1 MSEEPKHS
9 PFLKDIWRKNTV
21 AYFFML
27 PSLAMLIFFNAYP
40 IFFSIGLGF
49 TNLTLFNIRTG
60 YQFIGFQNYQRL
72 LSVYG
77 PHIQSVLYKTVLW
90 TVTNVGLQ
98 VAVGLAFALL
108 YNSKDLFGKKVQMA
122 IVILPWAMPG
132 FTSILIWQGMF
143 QTGSGSINQVLRM
156 IGLPGPNWLN
166 LEWPAFAAYN
176 ITNTWLAYPFM
187 MTVIL
192 GALQG
197 IPPELYEA
205 ATVDGARSWHKLRHI
220 TLPQISRPL
229 LLATL
234 LTTNTTFQNLNVP
247 YLLNRGGPSTGAGGL
262 NETVMVWGYTTIL
275 TGRFYGLAS
284 AFLGIVLIMVLVIG
298 FFGLRV
304 SRIAEEAS

>member
-1 MSEEPKHS
+1 MSEKPKPSS
-9 PFLKDIWRKNTV
+9 PFLKDIWRRNV
-21 AYFFML
+21 IAYFFMI
-27 PSLAMLIFFNAYP
+27 PSLVMLIFFNAYP
-40 IFFSIGLGF
+40 IVFSIGIGF
-49 TNLTLFNIRTG
+49 TNLTLFNIRGG
-60 YQFIGFQNYQRL
+60 YQFIGIDNYQKL

-77 PHIQSVLYKTVLW
+77 SQIQYVLYKTVLW
-90 TVTNVGLQ
+90 TVINVGLQ

-108 YNSKDLFGKKVQMA
+108 YNSKDLLGKKVHMA

-132 FTSILIWQGMF
+132 FTSILIWYGMF
-143 QTGSGSINQVLRM
+143 QTGFGSINQVLRTF
-156 IGLPGPNWLN
+156 GLPGPNWLN
-166 LEWPAFAAYN
+166 NEWLAFTAYN

-197 IPPELYEA
+197 ISPELYEA
-205 ATVDGARSWHKLRHI
+205 ATVDGARSWHKVRHI
-220 TLPQISRPL
+220 TLPLIRRPL

-234 LTTNTTFQNLNVP
+234 LTTNTTFQQLNVP
-247 YLLNRGGPSTGAGGL
+247 YLLNQGGPARL
-262 NETVMVWGYTTIL
+262 NETVMVWGYRTIL

-284 AFLGIVLIMVLVIG
+284 AFLGLVLIMVLVIG

>member
-1 MSEEPKHS
+1 
-9 PFLKDIWRKNTV
+9 
-21 AYFFML
+21 ML
-27 PSLAMLIFFNAYP
+27 PSLIMLIFFNAYP
-40 IFFSIGLGF
+40 IVFSMGIGF
-49 TNLTLFNIRTG
+49 TNLTLFNIRSG
-60 YQFIGFQNYQRL
+60 YQFIGFANYQKL

-77 PHIQSVLYKTVLW
+77 PQIQYVLYKTVLW
-90 TVTNVGLQ
+90 TVVNVGLQ

-108 YNSKDLFGKKVQMA
+108 YNSKDLFGKRVHLA

-132 FTSILIWQGMF
+132 FTSILIWYGMF
-143 QTGSGSINQVLRM
+143 QTGFGSINQVLRTV
-156 IGLPGPNWLN
+156 GLPGPNWLN
-166 LEWPAFAAYN
+166 NEWLAFTAYN

-205 ATVDGARSWHKLRHI
+205 ATVDGARAWHKVRHI
-220 TLPQISRPL
+220 TLPLIRRPL

-234 LTTNTTFQNLNVP
+234 LTTNTTFQQLNVP
-247 YLLNRGGPSTGAGGL
+247 YLLNQGGPARL
-262 NETVMVWGYTTIL
+262 NETVMVWGYRTIL

-284 AFLGIVLIMVLVIG
+284 AFLGIVLIMVLFIG
-298 FFGLRV
+298 FLGLRV

>member
-1 MSEEPKHS
+1 MSEKPKPS
-9 PFLKDIWRKNTV
+9 PFLKDIWRRNV
-21 AYFFML
+21 IAYFFML
-27 PSLAMLIFFNAYP
+27 PSLIMLIFFNAYP
-40 IFFSIGLGF
+40 IVFSIGIGF
-49 TNLTLFNIRTG
+49 TNLTLFNIKSG
-60 YQFIGFQNYQRL
+60 YQFIGFDNYQKL

-77 PHIQSVLYKTVLW
+77 PQIQYVLYKTVLW

-108 YNSKDLFGKKVQMA
+108 YNSKDLLGKRAHLA

-132 FTSILIWQGMF
+132 FTSILIWYGMF
-143 QTGSGSINQVLRM
+143 QTGFGSINQILRTLS
-156 IGLPGPNWLN
+156 LPGPNWLN
-166 LEWPAFAAYN
+166 NEWLAFTAYN

-205 ATVDGARSWHKLRHI
+205 ATVDGAKAWHKVRHI
-220 TLPQISRPL
+220 TLPLIRRPL

-234 LTTNTTFQNLNVP
+234 LTTNTTFQQLNVP
-247 YLLNRGGPSTGAGGL
+247 FLLNQGGPARL
-262 NETVMVWGYTTIL
+262 NETVMVWGYRTIL

-284 AFLGIVLIMVLVIG
+284 AFLGIVLIMVLFIG
-298 FFGLRV
+298 FLGLRV

>member
-1 MSEEPKHS
+1 MSEKPKPPH
-9 PFLKDIWRKNTV
+9 FLKDIWRRNSV

-27 PSLAMLIFFNAYP
+27 PSLIMLIFFNAYP
-40 IFFSIGLGF
+40 IVFSMGIGF
-49 TNLTLFNIRTG
+49 TNLTLFNIRSG
-60 YQFIGFQNYQRL
+60 YQFIGFANYQKL

-77 PHIQSVLYKTVLW
+77 PQIQYVLYKTVLW
-90 TVTNVGLQ
+90 TVVNVGLQ

-108 YNSKDLFGKKVQMA
+108 YNSKDLFGKRVHLA

-132 FTSILIWQGMF
+132 FTSILIWYGMF
-143 QTGSGSINQVLRM
+143 QTGFGSINQVLRTV
-156 IGLPGPNWLN
+156 GLPGPNWLN
-166 LEWPAFAAYN
+166 NEWLAFTAYN

-205 ATVDGARSWHKLRHI
+205 ATVDGARAWHKVRHI
-220 TLPQISRPL
+220 TLPLIRRPL

-234 LTTNTTFQNLNVP
+234 LTTNTTFQQLNVP
-247 YLLNRGGPSTGAGGL
+247 YLLNQGGPARL
-262 NETVMVWGYTTIL
+262 NETVMVWGYRTIL

-284 AFLGIVLIMVLVIG
+284 AFLGIVLIMVLFIG
-298 FFGLRV
+298 FLGLRV